1 MNVNVL
7 NVIDD
12 NAYTGPV
19 TGEEGYQE
27 RKLWMSMSWH
37 EHIAYSMSSVSP
49 YQGGWCWYLLPR

>member
-27 RKLWMSMSWH
+27 RKL
-37 EHIAYSMSSVSP
+37 
-49 YQGGWCWYLLPR
+49 